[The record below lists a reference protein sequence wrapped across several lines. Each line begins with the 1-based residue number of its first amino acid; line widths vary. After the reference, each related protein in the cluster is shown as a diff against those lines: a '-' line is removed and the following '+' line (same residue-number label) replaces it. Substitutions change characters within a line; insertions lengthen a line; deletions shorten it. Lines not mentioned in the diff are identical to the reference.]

1 MTRTAA
7 RELAIQLG
15 FSVAA
20 AKAAPEEA
28 LDEFFAPEH
37 YNSMAPEGP
46 LYEHKP
52 GGQMDYI
59 RQSVLGVS
67 EKREELDA
75 YIAQYANGW
84 RPERIDRAAAAIL
97 RQAMFEILYMPD
109 IPASSSID
117 EAVELA
123 KGYEDAD
130 VVAFIN
136 GVLGGFY
143 RAEIE
148 GAADETAAETDAEP
162 AAETASEEPA
172 EENA

>member
-20 AKAAPEEA
+20 AGAAPEEA
-28 LDEFFAPEH
+28 LDEFFAPDH
-37 YNSMAPEGP
+37 YASMAPEGA

-52 GGQMDYI
+52 GGQLDYI
-59 RQSVLGVS
+59 RQSVLGVC
-67 EKREELDA
+67 EKREELDG
-75 YIAQYANGW
+75 YIARYAKGW

-97 RQAMFEILYMPD
+97 RQAMYEILYMPN
-109 IPASSSID
+109 IPAPSSID

-123 KGYEDAD
+123 KGYGDAD

-143 RAEIE
+143 RAEVQPGPAEAESETAAQEAAAE
-148 GAADETAAETDAEP
+148 GAAE
-162 AAETASEEPA
+162 
-172 EENA
+172 

>member
-7 RELAIQLG
+7 RELAIQIA

-20 AKAAPEEA
+20 AESEPEQA

-37 YNSMAPEGP
+37 YASMAPEGA

-59 RQSVLGVS
+59 RQSVCGVS

-75 YIAQYANGW
+75 LIAKYAKGW

-97 RQAMFEILYMPD
+97 RQAMYEMLYMPD
-109 IPASSSID
+109 VPAATSID

-143 RAEIE
+143 RAELDGE
-148 GAADETAAETDAEP
+148 AAADAPVEAEAAE
-162 AAETASEEPA
+162 AETPDEESA
-172 EENA
+172 E

>member
-20 AKAAPEEA
+20 AKAAPEEV

-37 YNSMAPEGP
+37 YSTMAPEGA

-67 EKREELDA
+67 EKREELDGL
-75 YIAQYANGW
+75 IAQYANGW

-97 RQAMFEILYMPD
+97 RQAMYEILYMPD

-148 GAADETAAETDAEP
+148 GAAVKTVAEAVEETAAEEPVEADA
-162 AAETASEEPA
+162 
-172 EENA
+172 

>member
-20 AKAAPEEA
+20 AKAVPEDA
-28 LDEFFAPEH
+28 LEEFFAPDH
-37 YNSMAPEGP
+37 YTTMAPEGP

-67 EKREELDA
+67 ERREELDA
-75 YIAQYANGW
+75 YIAQYARGW

-97 RQAMFEILYMPD
+97 RQAMYEILYMPD
-109 IPASSSID
+109 IPPSSSID

-130 VVAFIN
+130 VVSFIN

-143 RAEIE
+143 RAQIE
-148 GAADETAAETDAEP
+148 GGEET
-162 AAETASEEPA
+162 AETAKVEAPETGAPDEERA
-172 EENA
+172 E